1 METEALSREAILG
14 AEDLPTE
21 KVQIPEWKGYLN
33 VKTMT
38 GTERDKLESDMLEQR
53 GRKSSMNL
61 KNYRARLCSLVAVDD
76 KDKRVFTDDDAIEL
90 GKKNAKALDRI
101 FSVAQRLNGL
111 TPEDVEESTRG
122 LDENPSEGS
131 VLDSP

>member
-14 AEDLPTE
+14 AEDLLKE
-21 KVQIPEWKGYLN
+21 RVEIPEWKGYLN
-33 VKTMT
+33 VQTMT
-38 GTERDKLESDMLEQR
+38 GTERDKFESDMLEQR

-76 KDKRVFTDDDAIEL
+76 NGERIFSNADAAEL

-111 TPEDVEESTRG
+111 TPEDIEESTKE
-122 LDENPSEGS
+122 LEDNPFDGS
-131 VLDSP
+131 ASD

>member
-1 METEALSREAILG
+1 MELLNREAILG
-14 AEDLPTE
+14 AADLLTE
-21 KVQIPEWKGYLN
+21 KVEIPEWKGYVN

-38 GTERDKLESDMLEQR
+38 GTERDKFESDMLEQR

-76 KDKRVFTDDDAIEL
+76 NDERIFSNADAAEL

-101 FSVAQRLNGL
+101 FAVAQKLNGL
-111 TPEDVEESTRG
+111 SPEDVEEATQG
-122 LDENPSEGS
+122 LE
-131 VLDSP
+131 DSPFDDSASD